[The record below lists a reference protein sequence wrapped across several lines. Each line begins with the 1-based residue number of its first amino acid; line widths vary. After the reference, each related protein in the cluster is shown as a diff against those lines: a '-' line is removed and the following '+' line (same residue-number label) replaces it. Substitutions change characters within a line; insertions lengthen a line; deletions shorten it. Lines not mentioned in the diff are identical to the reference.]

1 MRKIRSK
8 IKPVIDH
15 WNEERIASEREL
27 MNKYG
32 LRRKKELRIA
42 EAILRGFR
50 NQAKQ
55 LLTKADENKK
65 KVLFEKL
72 QSLNVL
78 GVDQNLDDVLSLALE
93 DILERRLQTIVNKKG
108 FAKTVKQSRQM
119 ITHGRVCINSHKI
132 TFPSYLVRK
141 AEEDGIMLNVKGA
154 QK

>member
-8 IKPVIDH
+8 IKPVVDH

-42 EAILRGFR
+42 ESILRGFR

-65 KVLFEKL
+65 RTLFEKL
-72 QSLNVL
+72 QTLNIL
-78 GVDQNLDDVLSLALE
+78 GADQNLDDVLALALE
-93 DILERRLQTIVNKKG
+93 DVLERRLQTIINKKG

-119 ITHGRVCINSHKI
+119 ITHGRVYINSKKV

-141 AEEDGIMLNVKGA
+141 SEEDKIALSE
-154 QK
+154 

>member
-8 IKPVIDH
+8 IKPVVDH

-50 NQAKQ
+50 SQAKH
-55 LLTKADENKK
+55 LLTKSDENKK
-65 KVLFEKL
+65 RVLFEKL
-72 QSLNVL
+72 QSLNML
-78 GVDQNLDDVLSLALE
+78 GSEQNLDDVLSLALE
-93 DILERRLQTIVNKKG
+93 DILERRLQTIINKKG

-119 ITHGRVCINSHKI
+119 ITHGRVYINSRKM

-141 AEEDGIMLNVKGA
+141 AEEDTIIVNGLGA
-154 QK
+154 AK

>member
-15 WNEERIASEREL
+15 WNEERIASERAL

-50 NQAKQ
+50 SQAKQ
-55 LLTKADENKK
+55 LLTKADETRK
-65 KVLFEKL
+65 KVLFGKL
-72 QSLNVL
+72 QSLNML
-78 GVDQNLDDVLSLALE
+78 GADQTLDDVLALSLE
-93 DILERRLQTIVNKKG
+93 NILERRLQTVVNKKG

-119 ITHGRVCINSHKI
+119 ITHGRVYISSRKM

-141 AEEDGIMLNVKGA
+141 AEEDTIIVNGLGEAK
-154 QK
+154 

>member
-15 WNEERIASEREL
+15 WNEERIASERAL
-27 MNKYG
+27 MDKYG

-42 EAILRGFR
+42 EAVLRSFR

-55 LLTKADENKK
+55 LLTKADESKK
-65 KVLFEKL
+65 RVLFDKL
-72 QSLNVL
+72 QSLNML
-78 GVDQNLDDVLSLALE
+78 GADQNLDDVLSLSLE
-93 DILERRLQTIVNKKG
+93 DILERRLQTLINKKG

-119 ITHGRVCINSHKI
+119 ITHGRVYINSRKI

-141 AEEDGIMLNVKGA
+141 AEEDTIVLSGESK
-154 QK
+154 

>member
-15 WNEERIASEREL
+15 WNEERIASERAL
-27 MNKYG
+27 MDKYG

-50 NQAKQ
+50 SQAKH
-55 LLTKADENKK
+55 LLTKADESKK
-65 KVLFEKL
+65 RVLFDKL
-72 QSLNVL
+72 QSLNML
-78 GVDQNLDDVLSLALE
+78 GVDQNLDDVLSLSLE
-93 DILERRLQTIVNKKG
+93 DILERRLQTVINKKG

-119 ITHGRVCINSHKI
+119 ITHGRIYINSRKI

-141 AEEDGIMLNVKGA
+141 AEEERIMVNGMGA
-154 QK
+154 AK

>member
-15 WNEERIASEREL
+15 WNEERIASERAL
-27 MNKYG
+27 MDKYG

-42 EAILRGFR
+42 EAVLRSFR
-50 NQAKQ
+50 SQAKQ

-65 KVLFEKL
+65 RVLFDKL
-72 QSLNVL
+72 QSLNML
-78 GVDQNLDDVLSLALE
+78 GIDQNLDDVLSLSLE
-93 DILERRLQTIVNKKG
+93 DILERRLQTVINKRG

-119 ITHGRVCINSHKI
+119 ITHGRVYINSRKI

-141 AEEDGIMLNVKGA
+141 AEEDTIVLSGESK
-154 QK
+154 